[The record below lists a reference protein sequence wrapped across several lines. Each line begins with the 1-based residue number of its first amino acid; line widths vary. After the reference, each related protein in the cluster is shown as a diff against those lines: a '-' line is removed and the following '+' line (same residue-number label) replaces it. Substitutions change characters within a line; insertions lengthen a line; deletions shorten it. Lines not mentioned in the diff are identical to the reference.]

1 MKMQAA
7 VATVTEMKSTRSDFD
22 FTPPTLRE
30 VSLRVAKVNGI
41 NLGQGTSQIP
51 TPPDVIKAAQN
62 AIQEG
67 LNRYCPAQGIAELLK
82 AFTKKLADFN
92 HINVETNQVLITAG
106 ATGAFETVVQALV
119 TPGDEVI
126 MFRPFY
132 PYHSNS
138 VLRNRGVV
146 KICELHSPNWEFNKD
161 DFEKCFT
168 SKTKFVVI
176 TTPNNPTGKVFTRE
190 ELEWIGNTAKERGVW
205 VVVDEV
211 YEYLTYDGRRHVS
224 MASLPGLENSTIT
237 MGSFSKTYSI
247 TGWRVGYL
255 SAPAKIMPQL
265 IAISDQLYV
274 CAPTPLQH
282 AIARALVSLPSGYY
296 EDMRLSYEQKRDAM
310 AVSLRKAGF
319 DFTLPE
325 GAYYFLVS
333 TRRRFPKLTA
343 TEVLDLLISKVG
355 IGAVPTIDFVGPEG
369 IRDKSNDHLLRF
381 CFSVPDEVL
390 AEAAK
395 KLAAFS

>member
-1 MKMQAA
+1 MKLQTA
-7 VATVTEMKSTRSDFD
+7 VKVETAMRPTRTDFD

-30 VSLRVAKVNGI
+30 VSLRVARVNGI

-51 TPPDVIKAAQN
+51 TPPEVIKAAQN
-62 AIQEG
+62 AMQEG
-67 LNRYCPAQGIAELLK
+67 LNRYCPAQGIADLLK
-82 AFTKKLADFN
+82 AFVKKLADFN
-92 HINVETNQVLITAG
+92 HINVDTNQVLITAG
-106 ATGAFETVVQALV
+106 ATGAFEAVVQALV

-132 PYHSNS
+132 PYHRNA
-138 VLRNRGVV
+138 VLRNRGHVR
-146 KICELHSPNWEFNKD
+146 ICELQSPNWEFSKD
-161 DFEKCFT
+161 EFEKCFT
-168 SKTKFVVI
+168 PKTKLVVL
-176 TTPNNPTGKVFTRE
+176 TTPNNPTGKVFTVE
-190 ELEWIGNTAKERGVW
+190 ELKWIGNNAKERGVW

-224 MASLPGLENSTIT
+224 MASILGLENSTIT

-282 AIARALVSLPSGYY
+282 AIARSLVSLPSGYY
-296 EDMRLSYEQKRDAM
+296 EDMRLSYEQKRDNM
-310 AVSLRKAGF
+310 AASLRKAGF

-333 TRRRFPKLTA
+333 TKRRFPKLTA
-343 TEVLDLLISKVG
+343 TEVLDLMISKAG
-355 IGAVPTIDFVGPEG
+355 IGAVPTIDFVGPELL
-369 IRDKSNDHLLRF
+369 RDKSQDHLLRF
-381 CFSVPDEVL
+381 CFSVPDDVL
-390 AEAAK
+390 AEANK
-395 KLAAFS
+395 RLELFS

>member
-1 MKMQAA
+1 MKAEA
-7 VATVTEMKSTRSDFD
+7 VIAKNVMMKTPRTDFD

-30 VSLRVAKVNGI
+30 VSLRVAKVGGI

-51 TPPDVIKAAQN
+51 TPPEVIKGAQE
-62 AIQEG
+62 AIGEG

-82 AFTKKLADFN
+82 AFVKKLSDFN
-92 HINVETNQVLITAG
+92 HISVETNQVLITAG

-119 TPGDEVI
+119 VPGDEVI

-132 PYHSNS
+132 PYHRNA

-146 KICELHSPNWEFNKD
+146 KVCELHSPNWEFSKD
-161 DFEKCFT
+161 EFEKCFT
-168 SKTKFVVI
+168 PKTKLVVI
-176 TTPNNPTGKVFTRE
+176 TTPNNPTGKVFTRA
-190 ELEWIGNTAKERGVW
+190 ELERIGNAAKERGVW
-205 VVVDEV
+205 CVVDEV
-211 YEYLTYDGRRHVS
+211 YEYLTYDGRKHVS
-224 MASLPGLENSTIT
+224 LGSIPGMENSTIT

-274 CAPTPLQH
+274 CAPTPFQH
-282 AIARALVSLPSGYY
+282 SIARSLVGLPSSYY
-296 EDMRLSYEQKRDAM
+296 EDMRQAYEHKRGVTATM
-310 AVSLRKAGF
+310 LRNAGF
-319 DFTLPE
+319 EFSLPE

-333 TRRRFPKLTA
+333 TRQRFPKLTA
-343 TEVLDLLISKVG
+343 TEVLDLMISKAG

-381 CFSVPDEVL
+381 CFSVPDDVL

>member
-1 MKMQAA
+1 MKTE
-7 VATVTEMKSTRSDFD
+7 TVIAKNDSMKSPRTDFD

-30 VSLRVAKVNGI
+30 VSLRVAKVGGI

-51 TPPDVIKAAQN
+51 TPPEVIKAAQD
-62 AIQEG
+62 AIGEG

-82 AFTKKLADFN
+82 AFVKKLSDFN
-92 HINVETNQVLITAG
+92 NIQVDTNQVLITAG
-106 ATGAFETVVQALV
+106 ATGAFETVVQALM

-132 PYHSNS
+132 PYHRNA
-138 VLRNRGVV
+138 VLRNRGHV
-146 KICELHSPNWEFNKD
+146 KVCELYSPNWEFSKEE
-161 DFEKCFT
+161 FVKCFT
-168 SKTKFVVI
+168 SKTKLIVI
-176 TTPNNPTGKVFTRE
+176 TTPNNPTGKVFTKG
-190 ELEWIGNTAKERGVW
+190 ELEWIGNAAKERGVW
-205 VVVDEV
+205 CVTDEV
-211 YEYLTYDGRRHVS
+211 YEYLTYDGRKHVS
-224 MASLPGLENSTIT
+224 LGSIPGMENSTIT

-274 CAPTPLQH
+274 CAATPFQH
-282 AIARALVSLPSGYY
+282 SIARSIVSLPSSYY
-296 EDMRLSYEQKRDAM
+296 EDMRQDYQRKRWATASM
-310 AVSLRKAGF
+310 LRAAGF
-319 DFTLPE
+319 EFTEPE

-333 TRRRFPKLTA
+333 TRKRFPKLTA
-343 TEVLDLLISKVG
+343 TEVLDLMISKVG

-369 IRDKSNDHLLRF
+369 IRDKTNDHLLRF

-395 KLAAFS
+395 KLAAFV

>member
-1 MKMQAA
+1 MKVQTTMTHEQS
-7 VATVTEMKSTRSDFD
+7 MKTPRTDFD

-30 VSLRVAKVNGI
+30 VSLRVAKVGGI

-51 TPPDVIKAAQN
+51 TPPEVIKAAQE
-62 AIQEG
+62 AIGEG

-82 AFTKKLADFN
+82 AFVKKLSDFN
-92 HINVETNQVLITAG
+92 HIIVDTNQVLITAG

-119 TPGDEVI
+119 TPGDEVM

-132 PYHSNS
+132 PYHRNA
-138 VLRNRGVV
+138 VLRNRGSV
-146 KICELHSPNWEFNKD
+146 KVCELHSPKWEFSREE
-161 DFEKCFT
+161 FLKCFN
-168 SKTKFVVI
+168 SQTKLVVI
-176 TTPNNPTGKVFTRE
+176 TTPNNPTGKVFTRA
-190 ELEWIGNTAKERGVW
+190 ELEWIGNAAKERGVW
-205 VVVDEV
+205 CVVDEV
-211 YEYLTYDGRRHVS
+211 YEYLTYDGRKHVS
-224 MASLPGLENSTIT
+224 LGSIPGMENATIT
-237 MGSFSKTYSI
+237 IGSFSKTYSI

-282 AIARALVSLPSGYY
+282 AIASSLVSLPPSYY
-296 EDMRLSYEQKRDAM
+296 ENMRQAYEHKRGVTAAM
-310 AVSLRKAGF
+310 LRNAGF
-319 DFTLPE
+319 EFSLPE

-333 TRRRFPKLTA
+333 TRKRFPKLTA
-343 TEVLDLLISKVG
+343 TEVLDQMISKAG

-395 KLAAFS
+395 RLESFS

>member
-1 MKMQAA
+1 MK
-7 VATVTEMKSTRSDFD
+7 TPRTDFD

-51 TPPDVIKAAQN
+51 TPPEVIKSAQA

-67 LNRYCPAQGIAELLK
+67 LNRYCPAQGIAELLN
-82 AFTKKLADFN
+82 AFVKKLADFN

-119 TPGDEVI
+119 VPGDEVI

-132 PYHSNS
+132 PYHRNA
-138 VLRNRGVV
+138 VIRNRGIV
-146 KICELHSPNWEFNKD
+146 KVCELHSPKWEFSKEE
-161 DFEKCFT
+161 FSKCFT
-168 SKTKFVVI
+168 SKTKLIVI

-190 ELEWIGNTAKERGVW
+190 ELGWIGNAAKERGVW

-211 YEYLTYDGRRHVS
+211 YEYLTYDGRKHVS
-224 MASLPGLENSTIT
+224 LASIPGMENSTIT

-255 SAPAKIMPQL
+255 SAPANIMPQL

-274 CAPTPLQH
+274 CAATPFQY
-282 AIARALVSLPSGYY
+282 AIARSLVSLPSSYY
-296 EDMRLSYEQKRDAM
+296 EDMRQSYEHKREMTATM
-310 AVSLRKAGF
+310 LRNAGF

-343 TEVLDLLISKVG
+343 TEVLDQMIAKAG
-355 IGAVPTIDFVGPEG
+355 IGAVPTIDFVGPEAL
-369 IRDKSNDHLLRF
+369 RDKSNDHLLRF

-390 AEAAK
+390 TEAAK
-395 KLAAFS
+395 RLEAFS

>member
-1 MKMQAA
+1 MKMETT
-7 VATVTEMKSTRSDFD
+7 VAFEPAMKSVRNDFD
-22 FTPPTLRE
+22 FTPPKLRE

-51 TPPDVIKAAQN
+51 TPPEVIKAAKD

-82 AFTKKLADFN
+82 AFVKKLSDFN
-92 HINVETNQVLITAG
+92 HINVDTNQVLITAG

-126 MFRPFY
+126 MFKPFY
-132 PYHSNS
+132 PYHRNA
-138 VLRNRGVV
+138 VLRNRGIV
-146 KICELHSPNWEFNKD
+146 KICELYSPNWEFNKD
-161 DFEKCFT
+161 EFEKCFS
-168 SKTKFVVI
+168 SKTKLIVL
-176 TTPNNPTGKVFTRE
+176 TTPNNPTGKVFTKA
-190 ELEWIGNTAKERGVW
+190 ELEWIGNKAKEHGVW

-211 YEYLTYDGRRHVS
+211 YEYITFDGRKHVS
-224 MASLPGLENSTIT
+224 LASIPGFENSTIT

-274 CAPTPLQH
+274 CAATPFQY
-282 AIARALVSLPSGYY
+282 AIARSLVSLPSGYY
-296 EDMRLSYEQKRDAM
+296 EDMRLSYEHKRDATANM
-310 AVSLRKAGF
+310 LRKAGF

-343 TEVLDLLISKVG
+343 TEVLDLMISKAG
-355 IGAVPTIDFVGPEG
+355 IGAVPTIDFVGPEAL
-369 IRDKSNDHLLRF
+369 RDKSNDHLLRF
-381 CFSVPDEVL
+381 CFSVPDDVL

-395 KLAAFS
+395 RLESFS

>member
-1 MKMQAA
+1 MKAL
-7 VATVTEMKSTRSDFD
+7 VAIAKNVSMKTPRTDFD

-51 TPPDVIKAAQN
+51 TPPEVIKSAQA

-67 LNRYCPAQGIAELLK
+67 LNRYCPAQGIAELLN
-82 AFTKKLADFN
+82 AFVKKLADFN

-119 TPGDEVI
+119 VPGDEVI

-132 PYHSNS
+132 PYHRNA
-138 VLRNRGVV
+138 VIRNRGIV
-146 KICELHSPNWEFNKD
+146 KVCELHSPKWEFSKEE
-161 DFEKCFT
+161 FSKCFT
-168 SKTKFVVI
+168 SKTKLIVI

-190 ELEWIGNTAKERGVW
+190 ELGWIGNAAKERGVW

-211 YEYLTYDGRRHVS
+211 YEYLTYDGRKHVS
-224 MASLPGLENSTIT
+224 LASIPGMENSTIT

-255 SAPAKIMPQL
+255 SAPANIMPQL

-274 CAPTPLQH
+274 CAATPFQY
-282 AIARALVSLPSGYY
+282 AIARSLVSLPSSYY
-296 EDMRLSYEQKRDAM
+296 EDMRQSYEHKREMTATM
-310 AVSLRKAGF
+310 LRNAGF

-343 TEVLDLLISKVG
+343 TEVLDQMIAKAG
-355 IGAVPTIDFVGPEG
+355 IGAVPTIDFVGPEAL
-369 IRDKSNDHLLRF
+369 RDKSNDHLLRF

-390 AEAAK
+390 TEAAK
-395 KLAAFS
+395 RLEAFS

>member
-1 MKMQAA
+1 MKAETTLA
-7 VATVTEMKSTRSDFD
+7 FETAMKSVRSDFD

-51 TPPDVIKAAQN
+51 TPPEVITAAQN

-67 LNRYCPAQGIAELLK
+67 LNRYCPAQGIADLLK
-82 AFTKKLADFN
+82 AFVKKLSDFN

-106 ATGAFETVVQALV
+106 ATGAFEAVVQALV

-126 MFRPFY
+126 MFKPFY
-132 PYHSNS
+132 PYHRNA
-138 VLRNRGVV
+138 VLRNRGIV
-146 KICELHSPNWEFNKD
+146 KICELYSPNWEFNKD
-161 DFEKCFT
+161 EFEKCFS
-168 SKTKFVVI
+168 SKTKLIVL
-176 TTPNNPTGKVFTRE
+176 TTPNNPTGKVFTRA
-190 ELEWIGNTAKERGVW
+190 ELEWIGNKAKENGVW

-211 YEYLTYDGRRHVS
+211 YEYITFDGRKHVS
-224 MASLPGLENSTIT
+224 LASIPGFENSTIT
-237 MGSFSKTYSI
+237 MGSFSKTYSV

-274 CAPTPLQH
+274 CAPTPLQY
-282 AIARALVSLPSGYY
+282 AIARSLVSLPSKYY
-296 EDMRLSYEQKRDAM
+296 EDMRLSYEQKRDTTANM
-310 AVSLRKAGF
+310 LRKAGF

-343 TEVLDLLISKVG
+343 TEVLDLMISKAG
-355 IGAVPTIDFVGPEG
+355 IGAVPTIDFVGPEAL
-369 IRDKSNDHLLRF
+369 RDKSNDHLLRF
-381 CFSVPDEVL
+381 CFSVPDDVL
-390 AEAAK
+390 SEASK
-395 KLAAFS
+395 RLESFS

>member
-1 MKMQAA
+1 MKVQTALSHA
-7 VATVTEMKSTRSDFD
+7 QSMKTPRTDFD

-30 VSLRVAKVNGI
+30 VSLRIAKVGGI

-51 TPPDVIKAAQN
+51 TPPEVIKSAQE
-62 AIQEG
+62 AIGEG

-82 AFTKKLADFN
+82 AYVKKLADFN
-92 HINVETNQVLITAG
+92 HIHVDTNQVLITAG

-132 PYHSNS
+132 PYHRNA
-138 VLRNRGVV
+138 VLRNRGLI
-146 KICELHSPNWEFNKD
+146 KICELHSPNWEFSKN

-168 SKTKFVVI
+168 SKTKLVVI
-176 TTPNNPTGKVFTRE
+176 TTPNNPTGKVFSRA
-190 ELEWIGNTAKERGVW
+190 ELEWIGQAAQERSVW
-205 VVVDEV
+205 CVIDEV
-211 YEYLTYDGRRHVS
+211 YEYLTYDAHRHVS
-224 MASLPGLENSTIT
+224 LGSIPGMENSTIT

-274 CAPTPLQH
+274 CAATPFQH
-282 AIARALVSLPSGYY
+282 SIARSLVSLPSSYY
-296 EDMRLSYEQKRDAM
+296 EDMRLSYEKKRDAM
-310 AVSLRKAGF
+310 AEMLRNAGF
-319 DFTLPE
+319 EFSLPE

-333 TRRRFPKLTA
+333 TRKRFPKLTA
-343 TEVLDLLISKVG
+343 TEVLDLMISKVG
-355 IGAVPTIDFVGPEG
+355 IGAVPTIDFVGPEAL
-369 IRDKSNDHLLRF
+369 RDKSNDHLLRF

-390 AEAAK
+390 AEASK
-395 KLAAFS
+395 RLEAFV